1 MKLFSEPSIK
11 SSHEP
16 TEVSSTS
23 KEGPN
28 WMTLQTSYNTTPKPI
43 FYPLQEENSI
53 QSTEGIEKNST
64 ESVNEGIQTE
74 TLLESEQHK
83 SPKITIQ
90 EIIPEVK
97 EIPMT
102 ERPKPEANSNSQE
115 ELASSENINQSG
127 ELQNGT
133 NVKEENDV
141 VTFDVDVDS
150 SEISEIYHHPPPPVL
165 RIGDKLLFL
174 KKGELVPEKD
184 TSTPAAVI
192 TIIGAEG
199 LQRGFEDS
207 GEVHETQL
215 KESDKQKEATDSPD
229 SIPSES
235 THIISLVKLNKKEDT
250 EKTTEVVTEG
260 LHVIP
265 LEKTVEDDDNNLSR
279 NSTVITTTEESP
291 VTESITETIVPDL
304 PAATEKAE
312 SIPTITTLL
321 ETTTEEIEI
330 RTESLENDT
339 LVNNCENLTTEV
351 NIMEISST
359 AAPIL
364 AAEEN
369 KEEPVVLEENPAY
382 PPIPDI
388 MVPEE
393 SEEPIEHV
401 EQESVLIKHITKEE
415 IQTTTSTPIAK
426 ILPEVLEIRNNQTLP
441 LNISHTEWLK
451 EETKNDTTTSLV
463 NLDAALPD
471 AIIREAVASD
481 FDGVTDSY
489 HDNNEELTTMITDK
503 STQEVTTISQQN
515 PESTTTFGSIV
526 DQSVLTQNQV
536 LLLADEPRTSNEG
549 IVRLSEEDKSKES
562 IEIVSQDS
570 GEATT
575 KPTKHESL
583 MSNENASVDLA
594 TNDSPEQSEG
604 DIMEINPEES
614 DNSKE
619 SENKSLELKDDP
631 KTNGKVVQ
639 KEADVE
645 MFDPISLSQTSA
657 TSTSNKNKEEAGGPA
672 KAVEK
677 RENSMDQQIFQQLD
691 EELKAAN
698 TERIQTKQE
707 EEREAEEIFKQLLEE
722 VTPTPKSQTT
732 KTAPPAEGRNKDTEA
747 LQRVSDAISRFQ
759 LRDNKASLDT
769 SILGILRDFF
779 TSQYRSY
786 DG

>member
-1 MKLFSEPSIK
+1 
-11 SSHEP
+11 
-16 TEVSSTS
+16 
-23 KEGPN
+23 
-28 WMTLQTSYNTTPKPI
+28 MTFITSYNTTPKPI

-64 ESVNEGIQTE
+64 ETINEGIQTE
-74 TLLESEQHK
+74 TVQNNEQQK
-83 SPKITIQ
+83 SPTITIQ

-102 ERPKPEANSNSQE
+102 ERPKAESNLNSQE
-115 ELASSENINQSG
+115 ELANSEDINQSG
-127 ELQNGT
+127 EQQNGT
-133 NVKEENDV
+133 NVKEVNDV

-207 GEVHETQL
+207 GEVHETHL

-235 THIISLVKLNKKEDT
+235 THILSLVKLNKQADI
-250 EKTTEVVTEG
+250 EKTTETAFTEG

-265 LEKTVEDDDNNLSR
+265 LEKTAEDDGKSLFQ
-279 NSTVITTTEESP
+279 NSPVITTTTEESP
-291 VTESITETIVPDL
+291 VTQAITENSETIAPDL
-304 PAATEKAE
+304 PATTEKIE
-312 SIPTITTLL
+312 SLSTITTLL

-330 RTESLENDT
+330 KTESLENDT
-339 LVNNCENLTTEV
+339 LINNCENLTTEV

-393 SEEPIEHV
+393 PEESIDHID
-401 EQESVLIKHITKEE
+401 QESALIKNVTKEE
-415 IQTTTSTPIAK
+415 IQTTTLTPVAK
-426 ILPEVLEIRNNQTLP
+426 ILPEVLDIRSNQTLP
-441 LNISHTEWLK
+441 LNISHSEWLK
-451 EETKNDTTTSLV
+451 EETKNDTATSLV

-471 AIIREAVASD
+471 AILKEAVASD

-489 HDNNEELTTMITDK
+489 PSNNEESTTIFTEKPVQD
-503 STQEVTTISQQN
+503 TTTISQEK

-526 DQSVLTQNQV
+526 DQSVLAQNQV
-536 LLLADEPRTSNEG
+536 VLLADEPRTSNEG
-549 IVRLSEEDKSKES
+549 ITGLSDDDKSKES
-562 IEIVSQDS
+562 IEVVSQDS

-575 KPTKHESL
+575 KPSKHESL

-594 TNDSPEQSEG
+594 TNDSPEQSG
-604 DIMEINPEES
+604 DIVEINHEES

-619 SENKSLELKDDP
+619 SENKSLELKDVP
-631 KTNGKVVQ
+631 KTNQRVIQ

-645 MFDPISLSQTSA
+645 MFDPISLSQASSNGA
-657 TSTSNKNKEEAGGPA
+657 SNKNKEEAGGPA

-691 EELKAAN
+691 DELKATN
-698 TERIQTKQE
+698 TERVQSKEQE
-707 EEREAEEIFKQLLEE
+707 EKEAEEIFKQLLDE

-732 KTAPPAEGRNKDTEA
+732 KTALPAEGRNKDTEA
-747 LQRVSDAISRFQ
+747 LQRVSDAISKFQ
-759 LRDNKASLDT
+759 LRDNKSSLDT